1 MCRRPHGGEGVAL
14 PQELLL
20 HEQLLLAC
28 HPLHSSFGLRAAEL
42 CLIQPLTAQLHSLF
56 EAAFQHTHPYDEL
69 CVAGPAFLPS
79 RPAVHPRTTASQPGV
94 PQSVQFLGRVLFGV
108 QLIHDIREQM
118 QAGHVFR
125 CHAAQ
130 IIVKVQVGI
139 ACRGV
144 VQQFC
149 TRQQLLAARC
159 LLFALAEVGGCQRMV
174 QHQLAVGAG
183 GAPLFLFFGQ
193 GRHLD
198 DLHRRRREQLPQQL
212 IEPALFQ
219 LLPQGSEQSV
229 RVEQQGR
236 VAGVEPSGRCID
248 GVQHAVRDAARPL
261 KGSELGGVEAC
272 HQQLLGDALLE
283 DVVHGFAHCSGK
295 LARRL
300 FRRAP
305 QHKLQ
310 GRLQRAVIEA
320 HVDVRAQF
328 FFQQGGFQRRLVRPQ
343 QGVQQDLHAQL
354 ALPVAECTGVPRQ
367 RTLSLV
373 RLRPLGVV
381 RDIPLRTD
389 LLVLHRQ
396 AGAAGALGH
405 TAQILLVEEG
415 QLLGHVHLAVKG
427 DAAVVGAVVA
437 AVDPHILLIGQ
448 RRNGRRVAAGDEAV
462 SRIREHCPAQSVLQ
476 LCVRRRQRP
485 LHLVVDDAA
494 HRAVFV
500 PVPALL
506 LEHALVHHGQRAE
519 HRVEIDVHQV
529 PEVRLVG
536 GSEGIHRLVR
546 EGHSV
551 QEGRHAA
558 LEQLQKRRLHRVLL
572 AACQHRVLEN
582 VEHTGVV
589 GGEGAEADAEGLVVV
604 VVFHQQDSRPADVM
618 GQHGQRSVLFG
629 AVLTLDEGVAG
640 ILFHGLAPLYFLDF
654 DSIVSS
660 CPPKHNEW
668 FVNHNSLANKKT
680 LPCPK
685 TKQRSKRFM
694 PFLPDGTTP

>member
-56 EAAFQHTHPYDEL
+56 EAAFQHTHPHDEL

-118 QAGHVFR
+118 QAGHIFR

-283 DVVHGFAHCSGK
+283 DSVHGFAHCSGK

-305 QHKLQ
+305 
-310 GRLQRAVIEA
+310 
-320 HVDVRAQF
+320 
-328 FFQQGGFQRRLVRPQ
+328 
-343 QGVQQDLHAQL
+343 
-354 ALPVAECTGVPRQ
+354 
-367 RTLSLV
+367 
-373 RLRPLGVV
+373 
-381 RDIPLRTD
+381 
-389 LLVLHRQ
+389 
-396 AGAAGALGH
+396 
-405 TAQILLVEEG
+405 
-415 QLLGHVHLAVKG
+415 
-427 DAAVVGAVVA
+427 
-437 AVDPHILLIGQ
+437 
-448 RRNGRRVAAGDEAV
+448 
-462 SRIREHCPAQSVLQ
+462 
-476 LCVRRRQRP
+476 
-485 LHLVVDDAA
+485 
-494 HRAVFV
+494 
-500 PVPALL
+500 
-506 LEHALVHHGQRAE
+506 
-519 HRVEIDVHQV
+519 
-529 PEVRLVG
+529 
-536 GSEGIHRLVR
+536 
-546 EGHSV
+546 
-551 QEGRHAA
+551 
-558 LEQLQKRRLHRVLL
+558 
-572 AACQHRVLEN
+572 
-582 VEHTGVV
+582 
-589 GGEGAEADAEGLVVV
+589 
-604 VVFHQQDSRPADVM
+604 
-618 GQHGQRSVLFG
+618 
-629 AVLTLDEGVAG
+629 
-640 ILFHGLAPLYFLDF
+640 
-654 DSIVSS
+654 
-660 CPPKHNEW
+660 
-668 FVNHNSLANKKT
+668 
-680 LPCPK
+680 
-685 TKQRSKRFM
+685 
-694 PFLPDGTTP
+694 